1 MLLQTIAEYKLR
13 IIQDRM
19 RQASQAWRGGK
30 NLKNRL
36 PLFANVQHVT
46 EAKLQE
52 LKPISHPSC
61 VGCIKTIYSGAKG
74 TQPKLPM
81 TSTQEPLVTNAA

>member
-1 MLLQTIAEYKLR
+1 MLLQTKAEYKLR

-19 RQASQAWRGGK
+19 GQASQAWRGAE

-36 PLFANVQHVT
+36 PLYANVQHVT

-52 LKPISHPSC
+52 LKPISHQSC
-61 VGCIKTIYSGAKG
+61 VGCNKAITQVQKG
-74 TQPKLPM
+74 Q
-81 TSTQEPLVTNAA
+81 S